1 MILNSSPEN
10 KAVLSNVGQINEFKI
25 RNSAKAFNILSSGLY
40 SNKIR
45 AIIRE
50 LSCNAVDSHVA
61 AGKENVPFD
70 VHLPNTIEPWF
81 SIRDY
86 GTGLDH
92 DQVCNIYTTY
102 FESTK
107 AESNDFIGALGLGSK
122 SPFSYTDNFTVTAIK
137 DNIKRI
143 YTAFINEHGVPSIA
157 LMTTSNTNEPNGV
170 EVKFSVNNRLDFQ
183 KFIDEAKNV
192 YEYFK
197 LRPVIHGCANF
208 KFIEVPYLEKDI
220 IKGIH
225 TCQFGLRGSY
235 AIMGSISYPIDVP
248 NAPTVLGDLRFL
260 LDCGLLIEFDIGEL
274 DFQASREH
282 LSYVPST
289 IQVIKNKLELL
300 NNNLLQII
308 TSEANKLTN
317 YWDRADYLFNKKS
330 KKIWHGAVQ
339 KYINNTNFVL
349 DKPFEY
355 PISDLAV
362 KFNIKINGFTKYNNE
377 IKTRKIKPK
386 LVYVPGSNVESYCF
400 PVSPHT
406 YFVVNDTNVGSYER
420 AKYHF
425 NNEEISEYV
434 NVFILDKA
442 GKDQPMLVE
451 KFLLELKQPKRV
463 IYTSKLHKKERKSS
477 TVTKNSNF
485 ILKLKKNYSYK
496 KIQWVPT
503 KNLDSFSDNETFYY
517 VQLSGYQLD
526 DEPFVNGKDMYET
539 LLGSGVYTGD
549 IYGIRK
555 NQIDSVKNKKNWV
568 RLKDHVKNLLDK
580 SVVNYENSLVKNA
593 VDYKNKMHYIKGVAS
608 NSPYSLLHNKLE
620 IEFANIPNYKYDSKI
635 YFTALCKMFN
645 VALTKSDVL
654 EQKSLLLI
662 NEIEKTLSM
671 YPLLKYIK
679 SCFDAECDLALAQ
692 YINMI
697 DKQKG
702 N

>member
-157 LMTTSNTNEPNGV
+157 LMTTSNMNEPNGV

-248 NAPTVLGDLRFL
+248 NASTVLGDLKFL

-317 YWDRADYLFNKKS
+317 YWDRADYLFKKKS

-355 PISDLAV
+355 PISDLAA

-442 GKDQPMLVE
+442 VKDQPMLVE
-451 KFLLELKQPKRV
+451 QFLLELKQPKKV
-463 IYTSKLHKKERKSS
+463 IYASKLHKKERKSS

-503 KNLDSFSDNETFYY
+503 KTLDSFSDNETFYY

-526 DEPFVNGKDMYET
+526 NEPFVNSKDMYET

-593 VDYKNKMHYIKGVAS
+593 VDYKNKMRYIKGVAS

-620 IEFANIPNYKYDSKI
+620 IEFANVSDYNNSKI
-635 YFTALCKMFN
+635 YFTELCKMFN
-645 VALTKSDVL
+645 VVLTKSDVL